1 MLVGIVASPC
11 HSAFTLPNALAPT
24 FPLVGAFLFLTR
36 QFHEW
41 PAATADMTVLP
52 VVLGCSFDRLRTGSP
67 CDVLFKYASD
77 PTPRYRGVARRHSH
91 LHGLATAIHEI
102 AGLGLQNEDS
112 RFRLELHDFRKQSK
126 IFYSIIHS
134 DVGFSVQLP
143 CFFILKPDT

>member
-1 MLVGIVASPC
+1 MACCDRGYDCPPGRPRV
-11 HSAFTLPNALAPT
+11 
-24 FPLVGAFLFLTR
+24 FLR
-36 QFHEW
+36 Q
-41 PAATADMTVLP
+41 AQ
-52 VVLGCSFDRLRTGSP
+52 DRLTLRRTVQVRLG
-67 CDVLFKYASD
+67 
-77 PTPRYRGVARRHSH
+77 SH